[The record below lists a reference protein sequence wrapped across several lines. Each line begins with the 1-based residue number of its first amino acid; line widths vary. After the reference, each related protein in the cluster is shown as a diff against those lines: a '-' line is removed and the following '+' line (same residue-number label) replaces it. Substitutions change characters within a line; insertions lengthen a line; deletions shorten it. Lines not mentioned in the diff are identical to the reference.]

1 MVGGEDKHCLKRKG
15 TLITCC
21 LSLESDIET
30 RNACEQYQKQRRGV
44 FLAKRYCEYNGCSGC
59 YSEHVSEELNQV
71 CKKHYKNLDYV
82 WRTYECCVHTPLVC
96 NVSWLIRSVGRYC
109 KSKERMW

>member
-21 LSLESDIET
+21 LSLESDIEKGMLVSNT
-30 RNACEQYQKQRRGV
+30 RSSEEEF

-59 YSEHVSEELNQV
+59 YSEHVSEELDQV

-96 NVSWLIRSVGRYC
+96 KVSWLIRSVGRHC